1 MRKANS
7 LEKTLILGNI
17 ESKRRGEQGMRWL
30 DSNTDS
36 INMDLS
42 KLQEIVKDKGSLA
55 CRSPW
60 DHKELDTT

>member
-7 LEKTLILGNI
+7 LEKTSILGNI

-55 CRSPW
+55 CHSPW